1 MEFLVFKSLS
11 LTAKLSLVP
20 AVALLGLIL
29 FVGHT
34 SLQLAETND
43 RLLVLESR
51 SYPILEQSDAV
62 IFQFSRL
69 PGLLNNAVSA
79 GEATLVD
86 EARQLLADIE
96 TQQQQLGTLLSDA
109 QRSGELRAW
118 REAVAAYGQ
127 NALEVSRQLIDGSAS
142 FGDLGDNLQ
151 RMTADLERAQALASV
166 FRTSAYQDFQRTLA
180 STRSDNVATTQL
192 GIGLSILLI
201 ILVGCGAWWVTANI
215 MSNVRRVIASLRAI
229 ASGDGDLTRRIEG
242 VSNDEI
248 GTMIQLFN
256 AFLDK
261 LQATIRQ
268 IVEAASPLAQ
278 MSQDLYRLTSEAER
292 NAQSQQEHTDSIGRD
307 ILTMSERIEEVA
319 QRSRQASDE
328 AGAASQQ
335 ANAAREN
342 IGALAGGIQDLG
354 NSVMS
359 SVTAMTQLEQ
369 ETQEVGSVLTVIR
382 TIAEQ
387 TNLLALN
394 AAIEAARAG
403 EQGRGFAVV
412 ADEVRN
418 LAQKTASSTEQIQE
432 IIQRLQRSANAV
444 LDAMTSNGAKARAS
458 IERSSEATRL
468 LDDIARTVGQID
480 TLNAAIARFTQEQI
494 GLSSSIQQETRVLQ
508 QGAQA
513 TAHGAGTTTRLGEQ
527 LVSTGDHLHAATAQF
542 RV

>member
-1 MEFLVFKSLS
+1 MFKSLS

-359 SVTAMTQLEQ
+359 SVTGATSDLARSFQSLMPFGLPLRTRKMMV
-369 ETQEVGSVLTVIR
+369 EV
-382 TIAEQ
+382 
-387 TNLLALN
+387 
-394 AAIEAARAG
+394 
-403 EQGRGFAVV
+403 
-412 ADEVRN
+412 
-418 LAQKTASSTEQIQE
+418 
-432 IIQRLQRSANAV
+432 
-444 LDAMTSNGAKARAS
+444 
-458 IERSSEATRL
+458 
-468 LDDIARTVGQID
+468 
-480 TLNAAIARFTQEQI
+480 
-494 GLSSSIQQETRVLQ
+494 
-508 QGAQA
+508 
-513 TAHGAGTTTRLGEQ
+513 
-527 LVSTGDHLHAATAQF
+527 
-542 RV
+542 